1 MISLLQKQKIL
12 GLMIISILLAA
23 LLALSLPSV
32 LMEPGELFSLQRSDE
47 LSVSSQ
53 TQEDI
58 SWFIVI
64 FQGILV
70 FLIILLPVYVVI
82 SLLSKEGRK
91 KLLIDVIRIGLIVLA
106 VMWILENELPFTQP
120 SEPMIIQPGFS
131 GSPEFSGDFVTPPSF
146 EAEPRPWMLTLTII
160 GGSALIAVSIFFVLR
175 PLSKRKS
182 AGRSQFQDF
191 ADNAQATLE
200 AIEDSQMDFQDVIIR
215 CYAEMSQMLMVEN
228 NILRDQAMTT
238 QEFEQELLAR
248 GFPPQP
254 VRQLTQLFEQVRY
267 GHQKTGESEK
277 RAAKESLNEII
288 DFCRGLV

>member
-1 MISLLQKQKIL
+1 
-12 GLMIISILLAA
+12 
-23 LLALSLPSV
+23 
-32 LMEPGELFSLQRSDE
+32 
-47 LSVSSQ
+47 
-53 TQEDI
+53 
-58 SWFIVI
+58 
-64 FQGILV
+64 
-70 FLIILLPVYVVI
+70 
-82 SLLSKEGRK
+82 
-91 KLLIDVIRIGLIVLA
+91 
-106 VMWILENELPFTQP
+106 
-120 SEPMIIQPGFS
+120 
-131 GSPEFSGDFVTPPSF
+131 
-146 EAEPRPWMLTLTII
+146 MLTLTII